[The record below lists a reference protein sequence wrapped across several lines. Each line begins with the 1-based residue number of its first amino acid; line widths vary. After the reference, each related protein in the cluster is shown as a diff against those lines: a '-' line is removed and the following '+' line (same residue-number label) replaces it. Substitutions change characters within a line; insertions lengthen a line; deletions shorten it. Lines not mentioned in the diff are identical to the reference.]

1 MPIHKGFVLMNHGI
15 IGKTFVRRMVSHLLR
30 KIIWHEGPGL
40 RRGRW
45 QIFCRL
51 SLHAFSIRFR
61 FRFKLIICD
70 SSSWNRSSSGWKIG
84 VINRPVDVKDEADG
98 RACGDLALGGV
109 DDPEPGQ
116 LPTTEPDHGVH
127 DQAIFAQLDERGI
140 DP

>member
-1 MPIHKGFVLMNHGI
+1 MPIHKDFVLMNHVI
-15 IGKTFVRRMVSHLLR
+15 VGKTFLRRMVSHLFR
-30 KIIWHEGPGL
+30 KIIWHESPGF

-61 FRFKLIICD
+61 FRFKLLICD
-70 SSSWNRSSSGWKIG
+70 SSSWNWSPSGWKIG

-98 RACGDLALGGV
+98 RACGDLALGWV

-116 LPTTEPDHGVH
+116 LPTTEPDDGVY